1 MDAYQQAVEYLTAN
15 PTQIHRAWDMGNCP
29 LNPPP
34 GSVLFKAAG
43 QGTWL
48 GINAGDLYC
57 GCLTQV
63 RAGKH
68 RAFTHKLTRA
78 ILADERIPLHGREI
92 TVDHLPIFAGWQRRI
107 DQVLGRTPPDLRS
120 DMPLPTGDI
129 PIPEI
134 MEEPACRTTLPSESF
149 AAT

>member
-15 PTQIHRAWDMGNCP
+15 PTEIHCAWYMGNNT
-29 LNPPP
+29 LAPP
-34 GSVLFKAAG
+34 GSVLFKATG
-43 QGTWL
+43 H
-48 GINAGDLYC
+48 GIYLDRC

-63 RAGKH
+63 KAGQFPAYTP
-68 RAFTHKLTRA
+68 RLTRA
-78 ILADERIPLHGREI
+78 ILADDRIPLHGRAI
-92 TVDHLPIFAGWQRRI
+92 TVDHLPIFAGWQRRL

-149 AAT
+149 AAS